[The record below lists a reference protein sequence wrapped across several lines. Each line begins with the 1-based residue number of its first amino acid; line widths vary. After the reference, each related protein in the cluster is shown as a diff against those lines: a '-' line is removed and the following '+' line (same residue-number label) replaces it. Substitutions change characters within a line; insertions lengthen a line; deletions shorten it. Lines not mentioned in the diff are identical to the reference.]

1 MRKEKLNVNQVVRNK
16 VTGDILVTL
25 KENVIGDTKTYVA
38 VKTNSKEETDEFL
51 EKGLPEGAE
60 TVEINEQ
67 NCICFR
73 LLDDLNR
80 PTMPNATEFAI
91 GENGELLY
99 QDKALEMGEIK
110 VLQIL
115 GFVTGKV
122 VLLVERNEERFLY
135 MYDTFKNKFESHLRV
150 SNEKFK
156 EVFREGDDCFFL
168 ASENVSEEVVKI
180 NGEEVS
186 VKKDNGGQLIKV
198 TPVEMEALVPSD
210 YVLPITTQA
219 YSSIK
224 EKLYIRV
231 VEKKERMTDDE
242 GNSFFVAKPIDGCAI
257 LVVGTTYDLEVEKVV
272 TDLDRDVHLL
282 YAEYYKAPI
291 YISEKEMRVDD
302 GVTNARF
309 RNSNPDV
316 LEKILNY
323 PVLVDMTSTR
333 EKGGACT
340 VYTFAKNVTKG
351 TVSTPEVV
359 QIKATE
365 YFDRGFIVEVL

>member
-1 MRKEKLNVNQVVRNK
+1 MRKEKMNVNQVVRNK

-38 VKTNSKEETDEFL
+38 VKTNSKEETQELL
-51 EKGLPEGAE
+51 EKRVPEDAE
-60 TVEINEQ
+60 TVVINEQ

-91 GENGELLY
+91 GENGELMHLNN
-99 QDKALEMGEIK
+99 ALEMGEIK

-122 VLLVERNEERFLY
+122 VLLVKRNEECFIY
-135 MYDTFKNKFESHLRV
+135 MYDTFKGKFESHLRV
-150 SNEKFK
+150 SKDEKFQ
-156 EVFREGDDCFFL
+156 EVYREGDDCFFL
-168 ASENVSEEVVKI
+168 ASENVSEEIVKI

-198 TPVEMEALVPSD
+198 TPVEMESLVPG
-210 YVLPITTQA
+210 YVLPLTTQS

-224 EKLYIRV
+224 EKIYIRV

-272 TDLDRDVHLL
+272 TDLDKTVHLL
-282 YAEYYKAPI
+282 YSEFYNAPI

-302 GVTNARF
+302 GVINARF
-309 RNSNPDV
+309 RNSNPAV
-316 LEKILNY
+316 LKTILEY
-323 PVLVDMTSTR
+323 PVLVDMTCTR